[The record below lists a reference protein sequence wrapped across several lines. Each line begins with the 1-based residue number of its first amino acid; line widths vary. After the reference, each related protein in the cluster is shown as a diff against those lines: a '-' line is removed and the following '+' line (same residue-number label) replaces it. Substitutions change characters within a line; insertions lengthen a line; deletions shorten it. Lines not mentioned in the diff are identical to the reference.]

1 MISLRLE
8 VIHFKMKEH
17 ALQVVITLSCINKS
31 ALIYRPVVTFV
42 SFLGFFFVSAMWFME
57 DLCYST
63 RLVIQLR
70 LSVSSCRARC
80 LSALVCNLLITK
92 TKCISCSPI
101 LQWGA
106 VCLLWNYESICP
118 LYWLHQESVRRN
130 GKTARWFSLWNGLV
144 ANLCVSRTGCD
155 CTPSARL
162 IVSPKY
168 SLCLKGSG
176 SRITNEPRR
185 AC

>member
-8 VIHFKMKEH
+8 VIHFKIKEH

-31 ALIYRPVVTFV
+31 ALIYRRVVTFV

-101 LQWGA
+101 LQWDELF
-106 VCLLWNYESICP
+106 VYCEIMKEFVHCTDYTRNLWEEMGRLPGDSAYETD
-118 LYWLHQESVRRN
+118 WLQ
-130 GKTARWFSLWNGLV
+130 T
-144 ANLCVSRTGCD
+144 CV
-155 CTPSARL
+155 
-162 IVSPKY
+162 
-168 SLCLKGSG
+168 
-176 SRITNEPRR
+176 
-185 AC
+185 